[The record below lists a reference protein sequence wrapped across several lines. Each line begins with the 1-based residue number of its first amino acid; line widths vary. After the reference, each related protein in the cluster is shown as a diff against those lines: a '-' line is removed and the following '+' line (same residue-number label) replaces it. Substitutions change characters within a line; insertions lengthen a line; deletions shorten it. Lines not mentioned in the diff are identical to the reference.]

1 MKLIFNLV
9 VIGIS
14 VILLQGCSSSR
25 MLPFPYDQVSAAAQ
39 EKFYVNTWSEFDT
52 KKSWKTENPG
62 KKLKIVYYD
71 WEFPDT
77 KIYCQVEVLSE
88 TSGGSTVYAYVKDYQ
103 SWFGPFTNWS
113 WNYGDKVVELF
124 EKRMSSGAWDP
135 LPWAE
140 KSEER
145 KIK

>member
-1 MKLIFNLV
+1 MKLVLNFI
-9 VIGIS
+9 
-14 VILLQGCSSSR
+14 ILALLASILSGCSSSR
-25 MLPFPYDQVSAAAQ
+25 TIPFPYDQVSAAAQ

-62 KKLKIVYYD
+62 KNLKLVCYD

-77 KIYCQVEVLSE
+77 KIYCQVKVYAEKG
-88 TSGGSTVYAYVKDYQ
+88 GGSTVYVYVKDYQ

-113 WNYGDKVVELF
+113 WTYGGKVLDLF
-124 EKRMSSGAWDP
+124 EKRMASGAWDP